1 MCTNMRNVW
10 KHRMGPSI
18 IIDARTPSTCIKM
31 NDNKM
36 LKQF

>member
-10 KHRMGPSI
+10 KHRMGPS